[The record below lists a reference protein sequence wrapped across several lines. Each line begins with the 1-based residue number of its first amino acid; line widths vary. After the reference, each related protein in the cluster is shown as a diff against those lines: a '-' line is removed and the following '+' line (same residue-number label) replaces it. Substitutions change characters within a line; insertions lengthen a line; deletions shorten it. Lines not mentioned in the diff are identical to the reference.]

1 MIANIKIDVVRFLL
15 NARKREDG
23 SQASRQESAQITN
36 ASLEDTAI
44 RSLDGTTPKKET
56 TPVVNN
62 GPKVG
67 RNDPCICR
75 FR

>member
-23 SQASRQESAQITN
+23 AQASRQEAAQITN

-44 RSLDGTTPKKET
+44 RSLDGSTPKKE
-56 TPVVNN
+56 
-62 GPKVG
+62 K
-67 RNDPCICR
+67 RASSK
-75 FR
+75 